1 MNFSSQKDKVTSNGY
16 PAGYALANNLCEPEV
31 EKMVPYC
38 EISSYHPKEILRASF
53 QRATIPS
60 EMRMHTNSGSVAHD
74 VHGLAVRN
82 APIRIIVA
90 DDHPIV
96 REGIVAN
103 LKQQMDMRVVAEG
116 SDGDEAIALIKRH
129 LPDIALLDLRMPR
142 MDGLKTVAEVGKL
155 CLPTRVIVMT
165 TYEDQEDIQCAIK
178 SGARAYLLK
187 DCSQPVMLEA
197 IRRVFRGE
205 VYLLPQIAQKVI
217 DRMQKP
223 RLSPRELEVLGSIA
237 SGKSNKE
244 IGVHL
249 FISEGTV
256 KTHIASVL
264 VKLGVEGRTS
274 AVKEAVRLGLV
285 SMA

>member
-1 MNFSSQKDKVTSNGY
+1 MI
-16 PAGYALANNLCEPEV
+16 LLCGV
-31 EKMVPYC
+31 N
-38 EISSYHPKEILRASF
+38 SLHPKEILPGAFPS
-53 QRATIPS
+53 ATIS
-60 EMRMHTNSGSVAHD
+60 SAMRLHTNLRSAAHA
-74 VHGLAVRN
+74 HGLA
-82 APIRIIVA
+82 AMSTPIRIIVA

-103 LKQQMDMRVVAEG
+103 LKQQRDMKVLAEG
-116 SDGDEAIALIKRH
+116 SDGHEAIALIKKH

-142 MDGLKTVAEVGKL
+142 MDGLNAVAEVGKL
-155 CLPTRVIVMT
+155 CLPTKVIVMT

-178 SGARAYLLK
+178 AGARAYLLK
-187 DCSQPVMLEA
+187 DCSQRVMLEA
-197 IRRVFRGE
+197 IRRVFGGE
-205 VYLLPQIAQKVI
+205 VYLLPQIAQKVV

-237 SGKSNKE
+237 TGKSNKE
-244 IGVHL
+244 IGVQL

-256 KTHIASVL
+256 KTHITSVL